1 MRPSPIARGFACVPQ
16 DGGPPVEVRQHRPH
30 GHRRYL
36 REGAAPGG
44 DHQGGAAYGI
54 PLKEIGEALG
64 MLPDGRTPTTKD
76 WSELSTQ
83 WKADLDDRIGRL
95 TRIRDRLSDCI
106 GCGCLSITDC
116 PLRNPYDELGEAGPR
131 PRLLDPA

>member
-1 MRPSPIARGFACVPQ
+1 VAIIKVA
-16 DGGPPVEVRQHRPH
+16 QHT
-30 GHRRYL
+30 
-36 REGAAPGG
+36 
-44 DHQGGAAYGI
+44 GI

-64 MLPDGRTPTTKD
+64 TLPDRRTPTTKD

-95 TRIRDRLSDCI
+95 TRLRDRLSDCI